1 MREVQLLLLLF
12 LFLMVMPGCRTEPP
26 PSYLRV
32 EGPAPALPGV
42 PTSRAT
48 LVVFWASWCA
58 PCREETP
65 ELRALAKAPPE
76 GLAVVVFSHD
86 TSMKAVEDFLG
97 GPAEAAL
104 HLRLDEGEAAA
115 RAFGVDRLPAS
126 FLVVEGHLVARF
138 QGPREWNSRAMRRLL
153 EKLSRRIDSADHA
166 R

>member
-1 MREVQLLLLLF
+1 MQ
-12 LFLMVMPGCRTEPP
+12 G
-26 PSYLRV
+26 
-32 EGPAPALPGV
+32 APA
-42 PTSRAT
+42 SRAT

-65 ELRALAKAPPE
+65 QLRALAEAPPE

-86 TSMKAVEDFLG
+86 EAMKAVEDFLG

-115 RAFGVDRLPAS
+115 RAFGVDKLPTS
-126 FLVVEGHLVARF
+126 FLVVEGRLVARF

-153 EKLSRRIDSADHA
+153 EKLIREPSARLPASAD
-166 R
+166 

>member
-1 MREVQLLLLLF
+1 MEVGPSSLTLLLLV
-12 LFLMVMPGCRTEPP
+12 VMSGCRAEPP

-32 EGPAPALPGV
+32 EGSAPALQGAPA
-42 PTSRAT
+42 SRAT

-65 ELRALAKAPPE
+65 QLRALAKAPPE

-86 TSMKAVEDFLG
+86 EAMKTVEDFLG

-115 RAFGVDRLPAS
+115 RAFGVDKLPTS
-126 FLVVEGHLVARF
+126 FLVVEGRLVARF

-153 EKLSRRIDSADHA
+153 EKLTASAD
-166 R
+166 